1 MRHDHFTFTATDGAR
16 LFVYR
21 WRPEVGIGKGVVH
34 IAHGLAEH
42 AGRYERLAEELTAQG
57 YLVYA
62 NDHRG
67 HGRTAGSN
75 EDLGFCG
82 ERDCWNRMVRDLIE
96 LCAAEKRENPS
107 LRLTL
112 FGHSMGS
119 TMAQQAICMA
129 PGSADRPDLFD
140 AVVMSGASGTV
151 SPLAR
156 LGKLLARIERLRLGR
171 RGRSN
176 LINSLSFDNFNKPFA
191 PNRTAFDW
199 LSRDERE
206 VDRYIADS
214 ICGFIASTQFWC
226 DFLSAIPEIAKT
238 ANRRRI
244 RTDLPIYI
252 FSGGDD
258 PVNEN
263 ARGCE
268 ALARAYRDVGLKNIS
283 YKIYPF
289 ARHETLNELNREQV
303 MTDFVEWLEAV
314 RMLAR
319 AA

>member
-1 MRHDHFTFTATDGAR
+1 MRNDHFTFTASDGAR

-21 WRPEVGIGKGVVH
+21 WRPDVGIGKGIVQ

-42 AGRYERLAEELTAQG
+42 AGRYERLAEELTSQG
-57 YLVYA
+57 YQVYA

-67 HGRTAGSN
+67 HGRTAESN
-75 EDLGFCG
+75 DDLGFCG
-82 ERDCWNRMVRDLIE
+82 ERDCWNRMVRDVIE
-96 LCAAEKRENPS
+96 LCEAAKRENPT

-119 TMAQQAICMA
+119 AMTQQALYEA
-129 PGSADRPDLFD
+129 PD
-140 AVVMSGASGTV
+140 ACDAAALSGANGTV
-151 SPLAR
+151 SPLVHLGR
-156 LGKLLARIERLRLGR
+156 LIARIERLRLGR

-176 LINSLSFDNFNKPFA
+176 LINSLTFDGFNQPFA

-214 ICGFIASTQFWC
+214 HCGFIATTQFWI
-226 DFLSAIPEIAKT
+226 DFLDAIPEIART

-244 RTDLPIYI
+244 RPTLPIYL

-258 PVNEN
+258 PVNDN

-268 ALARAYRDVGLKNIS
+268 ALARTYRELGIKNVS
-283 YKIYPF
+283 YKIYPY
-289 ARHETLNELNREQV
+289 ARHETLNETNRETV
-303 MTDFVEWLEAV
+303 TRDFVEWLEAV

-319 AA
+319 VA

>member
-1 MRHDHFTFTATDGAR
+1 MKNDHFTFTATDGAQ

-21 WRPEVGIGKGVVH
+21 WRPDVEIGKAVIH

-42 AGRYERLAEELTAQG
+42 AGRYERLAEELTSQG

-67 HGRTAGSN
+67 HGKTAGSN
-75 EDLGFCG
+75 DNLGFCG
-82 ERDCWNRMVRDLIE
+82 ERNCWNRMVQDLIE

-119 TMAQQAICMA
+119 AMAQQAICEDPA
-129 PGSADRPDLFD
+129 PMDQPGVFD
-140 AVVMSGASGTV
+140 AVVMSGANGTV
-151 SPLAR
+151 SPLVH
-156 LGKLLARIERLRLGR
+156 LGKIIARIERLRLGA

-206 VDRYIADS
+206 VDRYIADPL
-214 ICGFIASTQFWC
+214 CGFIASVQFWV
-226 DFLSAIPEIAKT
+226 DFLAALPEIART
-238 ANRRRI
+238 DNRRRI
-244 RTDLPIYI
+244 RPTLPIYL

-268 ALARAYRDVGLKNIS
+268 ALARAYREIGLKNIS
-283 YKIYPF
+283 YKIYPY
-289 ARHETLNELNREQV
+289 ARHETLNELNRDQV
-303 MTDFVEWLEAV
+303 VADFVDWLEAV